1 MKPILVAAALVA
13 AVSFAHEAYA
23 ASHQDPAPAAAAA
36 ADFAEGEV
44 TKVDKEAG
52 KVTLKHGPI
61 PSLDMPPMRM
71 VFRVKEP
78 AMLDAVKVGDRIRF
92 KAEKIG
98 GAYTVT
104 ELAAP
109 K

>member
-1 MKPILVAAALVA
+1 MKRIVLAAALAIGA
-13 AVSFAHEAYA
+13 AAYA
-23 ASHQDPAPAAAAA
+23 ASHESVAPVPGTAAAAA

-44 TKVDKEAG
+44 TRVDKEAG

-92 KAEKIG
+92 RAEKIG

>member
-1 MKPILVAAALVA
+1 MKRIAAAALVSIALA
-13 AVSFAHEAYA
+13 AFA
-23 ASHQDPAPAAAAA
+23 ASHEGAAPAGGTVAAA
-36 ADFAEGEV
+36 ADAFADGEV
-44 TKVDKEAG
+44 TKVDREAG

-71 VFRVKEP
+71 VFRVKDP
-78 AMLDAVKVGDRIRF
+78 AMLDAMKAGERIRF

>member
-1 MKPILVAAALVA
+1 MKRIVLAAALAAAFTVA
-13 AVSFAHEAYA
+13 HGAFA
-23 ASHQDPAPAAAAA
+23 ASHEGTAAAEAQ
-36 ADFAEGEV
+36 DFADAEV

-71 VFRVKEP
+71 VFRVKDP
-78 AMLDAVKVGDRIRF
+78 AMLEAMKAGERIRF

-104 ELAAP
+104 ELQAG